1 MLYQSFQKNPSHD
14 YNLDLD
20 MNVINALLGNH
31 NSYITQVWCEMKIR
45 LESHLSQRWHVFPL
59 IFLAH
64 LPAKESELSMKKLV

>member
-45 LESHLSQRWHVFPL
+45 LESHLSQR
-59 IFLAH
+59 
-64 LPAKESELSMKKLV
+64 